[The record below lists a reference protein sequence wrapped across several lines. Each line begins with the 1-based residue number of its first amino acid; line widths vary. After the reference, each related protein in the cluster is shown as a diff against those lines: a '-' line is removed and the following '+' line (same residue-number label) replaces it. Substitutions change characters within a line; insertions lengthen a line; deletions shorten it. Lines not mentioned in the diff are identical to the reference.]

1 MAEVASAQ
9 TDVPLSVVKAISL
22 IETARKEQGQLRAW
36 PWTVS
41 MQGESVWFTSPQD
54 AKTYA
59 HRHFKV
65 GVRSFD
71 VGCFEFSY
79 KWHHQHFSS
88 IDEMLA
94 PKQNALYAARF
105 LSKLFREFGDWMLAA
120 GVFHSQ
126 TPALAKEYKQHFF
139 RNDARVLAQGPASA
153 NDPSPTSSQSPTA
166 GLRYQPPTPARGNT
180 YQLLRD
186 SDAGTPLGSLV
197 PQNANAAW
205 RGIIF
210 VSRKRFW

>member
-41 MQGESVWFTSPQD
+41 MQGESVWFASPQD

-59 HRHFKV
+59 HHHFKV

-71 VGCFEFSY
+71 VGCFEINY

-88 IDEMLA
+88 IDQMLA

-105 LSKLFREFGDWMLAA
+105 LSKLFREFGDRALAA
-120 GVFHSQ
+120 DVFHSQ
-126 TPALAKEYKQHFF
+126 TPALAKEYKQHFV
-139 RNDARVLAQGPASA
+139 RNQARVLAQGPASA

-166 GLRYQPPTPARGNT
+166 GLRHKPPTPARGNT

-197 PQNANAAW
+197 PQNANAAG